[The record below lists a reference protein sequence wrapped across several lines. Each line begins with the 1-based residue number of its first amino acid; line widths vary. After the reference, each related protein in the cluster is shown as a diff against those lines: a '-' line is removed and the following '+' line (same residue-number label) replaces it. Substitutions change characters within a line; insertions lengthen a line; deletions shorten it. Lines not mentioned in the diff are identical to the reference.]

1 MSIKDSLQSE
11 LGSAM
16 RRRDTPVVAALRS
29 TLSALANAEAAP
41 ASADTDTSTPESVH
55 FAGSARGLGAA
66 EVERLTNTEDQ
77 QRIIVASEIAELTHH
92 AERLNTL
99 CRRDEADAARR
110 AARVLGGLL
119 ESADD

>member
-1 MSIKDSLQSE
+1 
-11 LGSAM
+11 M

-41 ASADTDTSTPESVH
+41 ASGDTDTSSPESVH
-55 FAGSARGLGAA
+55 FAGSTRGLGAA
-66 EVERLTNTEDQ
+66 EVERLTRTEDQ
-77 QRIIVASEIAELTHH
+77 QRTIVAAEIAELTHH

-110 AARVLGGLL
+110 AARILGGLL